1 MQEEVN
7 KTFHK
12 HLMVRAHIL
21 NPPKDTEIVNHWLKE
36 LVNSLNIK
44 ILQGP
49 FSNYVNKK
57 GNKGLTGAVLIETSH
72 IAFHVWD
79 EDYPALLQFDLYTC
93 GDLDSEKAMKDINS
107 FFVFDSYEFILFDRE
122 NNIKTLQRGNS
133 I

>member
-1 MQEEVN
+1 VQEEIN

-12 HLMVRAHIL
+12 HLMVRAQTL
-21 NPPKDTEIVNHWLKE
+21 NPPKDTGVVNQWLKE
-36 LVNSLNIK
+36 LVDSLNMK

-49 FSNYVNKK
+49 FSTYVNKK

-93 GDLDSEKAMKDINS
+93 GDLDSEKAIKDINS